1 MADGEVLP
9 GWTRPRILRLRLT
22 NFLSYRDATLD
33 LADLVALVGP
43 NASGKSN
50 AVAGI
55 KLLRDIAI
63 VGLPAAISRR
73 GGFDQLRHRSHG
85 HPYDP
90 SIRIDFSFGE
100 DFEDSFYELRLRALS
115 GKRYEV
121 KEERASISLFP
132 GRIATEF
139 ERIGD
144 HARIVQR
151 HGDRSDDQE
160 SEVDLPVDRGQS
172 IIPLGLSAAAGM
184 TQTVLAGLQIVE
196 INPAR
201 LAEFQEASSTRTF
214 EPDGSNAVG
223 VYDTLDPRRRRE
235 LVDELSAIVP
245 GIQRVEVERFADR
258 LTLAFLQGSAEG
270 RSRRFLA
277 RYMSDGTLR
286 AFGIL
291 LALQAQQPSLLVVEE
306 PEVAIHLGALQTLV
320 DVLRQHSD
328 ATQVLLTT
336 HSADIVDSLG
346 IEALRVVWNDGNA
359 SHIAPVA
366 EHTRDTVR
374 RGLITPGELLR
385 VDSLDPAVA

>member
-1 MADGEVLP
+1 MADEDAPRVR
-9 GWTRPRILRLRLT
+9 TRARILKLRLN

-33 LADLVALVGP
+33 LGDLVALVGP

-55 KLLRDIAI
+55 KLLRDVAI
-63 VGLPAAISRR
+63 VGLPASISRR

-90 SIRIDFSFGE
+90 SIRIDFSFGDDLE
-100 DFEDSFYELRLRALS
+100 GSFYELRLRALS

-121 KEERASISLFP
+121 KEERARINLFS
-132 GRIATEF
+132 GRSVAWSF
-139 ERIGD
+139 DRLGD
-144 HARIVQR
+144 RTRIVEQ
-151 HGDRSDDQE
+151 SDGVETRDF
-160 SEVDLPVDRGQS
+160 EVDLPVDRGQS
-172 IIPLGLSAAAGM
+172 ILPLGLSRAATMA
-184 TQTVLAGLQIVE
+184 QTVLAGLQIVE

-201 LAEFQEASSTRTF
+201 VAEFQEASSTNTF

-223 VYDTLDPRRRRE
+223 VYDTLETRRRRE
-235 LVDELSAIVP
+235 LVDELAAIVP
-245 GIQRVEVERFADR
+245 GIQKVEVERFADR
-258 LTLAFLQGSAEG
+258 LTLAFLQGSGEG
-270 RSRRFLA
+270 RNRRFLA

-328 ATQVLLTT
+328 TTQVLLTT

-346 IEALRVVWNDGNA
+346 IEALRVVWSDGNA

-366 EHTRDTVR
+366 EHTRETVR
-374 RGLITPGELLR
+374 SGLITPGELLR